1 MDRAIERQRIR
12 PGKDLG
18 RVLEEAQAIATG
30 VGQRMTSVHLL
41 LAMFTTKNPAE
52 VLLNERRV
60 DEDVLIERLPAGA
73 KEASHLINTA
83 LEHAEQTASRCG
95 AKRVNTLHALVG
107 MLRTRE
113 CLAYDLLDQS
123 LQATPGGPTCAVFR
137 NQVMS
142 ILTGV
147 LPRRLLAALEPESRA
162 PRPTRRRRRQRKS
175 EDWVVPRQTFVDSAP
190 PSVVDDDDDDSL
202 YTEARPL
209 DAEEQHGLAGFL
221 ADPPSLPER
230 TPPQSLEEELVGSY
244 VGRSYVDDEGREYDS
259 SIGSALQPAK
269 RAKPLVSAAPTLLP
283 TEYDLDPDRFP
294 WLTSLGR
301 NLTSLAVHGQLDPAV
316 GRGTEIEQLV
326 DVLGK
331 RRANNPCLVGEPGV
345 GKTAIAEGLA
355 VKQVAGDDDIAP
367 LLGKVII
374 ELDMGRITAGTS
386 LRGSFSER
394 LQGLKKDVEKARG
407 KVIVFIDEIH
417 TLMGAGASSDAPQD
431 AAGELKAALA
441 RGAFPCIG
449 STTLDEYRKFIEQD
463 PALERRF
470 VKVVVEEP
478 EDKECIDILRGA
490 APLYEKHHD
499 VRVTDDAL
507 CAAVQ
512 LSSRFVHDR
521 RLPGK
526 ALDLLDLSM
535 SRARRSNVRVVGRE
549 QVARVCADVARV
561 PLERVMLEDASR
573 FLEME
578 AELGKRI
585 IGHKR
590 VQARVA
596 ETIRRNYAG
605 FSTKRPMGS
614 FLFLGPS
621 GTGKTELAKGL
632 AEFLFGSESALIRFD
647 MSEFQEGHSVSRL
660 VGSPPGYVG
669 HQEGGQLTEAVRKRP
684 HAVVLLDEIEK
695 AHTDILPL
703 LLQILDEGRLTD
715 SKGRTVTFRHAALV
729 LTSNLGSDAL
739 GSKKKSLGF
748 GAAQPNPSDDH
759 DAAVESARSHFAPE
773 LWGRLEEKLVFSALS
788 RPEAQQVA
796 ALLLRQSNDSLVVTR
811 NISFGFDDAVTAYL
825 LDQGGYDETL
835 GARPMRQA
843 IQRHVEGPIADA
855 ILKGAVHEGDR
866 LFVAIEN
873 DRVALKRVTA

>member
-1 MDRAIERQRIR
+1 MEKATDTQRIR
-12 PGKDLG
+12 LGKDLG
-18 RVLEEAQAIATG
+18 RVLEEAQAIASG

-52 VLLNERRV
+52 ILLKERRV
-60 DEDVLIERLPAGA
+60 DEDLLIELLPPGA
-73 KEASHLINTA
+73 KEAPKLINTV
-83 LEHAEQTASRCG
+83 LEHAEQTAVRCG
-95 AKRVNTLHALVG
+95 ETRINTLHALVG
-107 MLRTRE
+107 MVRTRE
-113 CLAYDLLDQS
+113 CLAYALLDGA
-123 LQATPGGPTCAVFR
+123 LQASPGGPTCAVFR

-142 ILTGV
+142 ILTWV
-147 LPRRLLAALEPESRA
+147 LPRRLLAEMEPETKSSRS
-162 PRPTRRRRRQRKS
+162 PRRRRQRKGD
-175 EDWVVPRQTFVDSAP
+175 DWVVPRETFIDSIP
-190 PSVVDDDDDDSL
+190 PIADDDSDDEED
-202 YTEARPL
+202 YVAKYPL
-209 DAEEQHGLAGFL
+209 DEDHRKGLAGFL
-221 ADPPSLPER
+221 HDPV
-230 TPPQSLEEELVGSY
+230 PQAPRSLEQELVGSY
-244 VGRSYVDDEGREYDS
+244 VGAASYVDDAGMEHES
-259 SIGSALQPAK
+259 HIGSAVRPAS
-269 RAKPLVSAAPTLLP
+269 RPRPLVSAAPTLLP

-294 WLTSLGR
+294 WLTALGR
-301 NLTSLAVHGQLDPAV
+301 NLTALAAHGQLDPAI
-316 GRGTEIEQLV
+316 GRSTEIEQLV

-355 VKQVAGDDDIAP
+355 VKQVAGDNDIAP
-367 LLGKVII
+367 LLGRVII

-394 LQGLKKDVEKARG
+394 LQGLKRDVEKARG

-478 EDKECIDILRGA
+478 DDKECISILRGA
-490 APLYEKHHD
+490 APLYEKHHE
-499 VRVTDDAL
+499 VRVTDDGI

-526 ALDLLDLSM
+526 ALDLLDLAM

-549 QVARVCADVARV
+549 QVARVCADIARV
-561 PLERVMLEDASR
+561 PLERVLLEDASR
-573 FLEME
+573 FLAME
-578 AELGKRI
+578 SSLAKRV
-585 IGHKR
+585 IGHKK

-632 AEFLFGSESALIRFD
+632 AEFLYGSESALIRFD

-669 HQEGGQLTEAVRKRP
+669 HSEGGQLTEAIRKRP

-695 AHTDILPL
+695 AHPDILPL

-715 SKGRTVTFRHAALV
+715 SKGRTVSFRHAALV
-729 LTSNLGSDAL
+729 MTSNLGADAM
-739 GSKKKSLGF
+739 GSKKVALGF
-748 GAAQPNPSDDH
+748 GTKQSTPDD
-759 DAAVESARSHFAPE
+759 DDSAAVESARKNFSPE
-773 LWGRLEEKLVFSALS
+773 LWGRIEEKLAFSALS

-796 ALLLRQSNDSLVVTR
+796 ELLLRQSNDSLVVTR
-811 NISFGFDDAVTAYL
+811 NISFTFDDQLTAYL
-825 LDQGGYDETL
+825 LDQGGYDERT

-843 IQRHVEGPIADA
+843 IQRHVEGPISEA
-855 ILKGAVHEGDR
+855 ILKRAVHEGDR
-866 LFVAIEN
+866 IHVVVDNGRI
-873 DRVALKRVTA
+873 ALKRVAA